1 MGLYF
6 RQLMNST
13 LLAYDDTDN
22 LETIADYAFAGERS
36 LVSVS
41 MPMLTAL
48 PSNCFRGCS
57 ALMDVSFP
65 KVLATNDQSFSYC
78 ESIERIRLVPFL
90 LTLIFPFL
98 LAVTG

>member
-1 MGLYF
+1 
-6 RQLMNST
+6 MNST
-13 LLAYDDTDN
+13 LIAYEDKDD
-22 LETIADYAFAGERS
+22 LETIADFAFAGERS

-41 MPMLTAL
+41 MPMLTAV
-48 PSNCFRGCS
+48 PANCFRGCA
-57 ALMDVSFP
+57 ALVDVNFP

-98 LAVTG
+98 FALTG